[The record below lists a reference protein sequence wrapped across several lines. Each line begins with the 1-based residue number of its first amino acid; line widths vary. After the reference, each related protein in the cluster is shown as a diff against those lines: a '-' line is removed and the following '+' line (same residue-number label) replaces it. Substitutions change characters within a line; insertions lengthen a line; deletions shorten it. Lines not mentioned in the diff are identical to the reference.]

1 MRHGLVVATVLLM
14 GVSVPARAQVALVTR
29 SSSILQERPEFPRLA
44 ALSSRPASVKWGMVI
59 GGVAGAT
66 VGAVLVFGHPCHGD
80 DCWVRPA
87 VAILPIGIGA
97 AVGIMVG
104 GAVGNAIAR
113 DGDFNVSGA
122 AITRRPG
129 ASIGVGIRLSFPTP
143 H

>member
-1 MRHGLVVATVLLM
+1 MSNGVLVATVVLM
-14 GVSVPARAQVALVTR
+14 GVSVPARAQVAPVTR
-29 SSSILQERPEFPRLA
+29 SSAILQERPDFPRFA
-44 ALSSRPASVKWGMVI
+44 APTSRPASVKWGMVI

-113 DGDFNVSGA
+113 DREFNVSGGA
-122 AITRRPG
+122 VSRRPG
-129 ASIGVGIRLSFPTP
+129 ARIGVGIRLSLPTP